1 MLSKVAKLGPF
12 KPHANKLP
20 ESESESK
27 KTVNL

>member
-1 MLSKVAKLGPF
+1 MLSKVVKLGPF

-20 ESESESK
+20 ESEYK